1 MKTMFN
7 IKDVTKSLSFAL
19 VFGLVAVFFL
29 SLSGFA
35 FGVSINQFY
44 PIAAL
49 VPGIAA
55 IAMGV
60 TALDSK
66 SVTSV
71 TDALQ
76 GMIDE
81 ISYVILKEVT
91 QAK

>member
-1 MKTMFN
+1 MTDKG
-7 IKDVTKSLSFAL
+7 KDVAL
-19 VFGLVAVFFL
+19 V
-29 SLSGFA
+29 
-35 FGVSINQFY
+35 Y
-44 PIAAL
+44 PVAAL

-71 TDALQ
+71 TNALQ

-81 ISYVILKEVT
+81 ISYVILKDAT
-91 QAK
+91 PAQ

>member
-1 MKTMFN
+1 MIIHLINKGKN
-7 IKDVTKSLSFAL
+7 VAL
-19 VFGLVAVFFL
+19 A
-29 SLSGFA
+29 
-35 FGVSINQFY
+35 Y

-66 SVTSV
+66 SVNSV
-71 TDALQ
+71 TNALQ

-81 ISYVILKEVT
+81 ISYVILKDAT